1 MYLRASAIALVTPSK
16 HLKPSAKVWSAPAK
30 RSSDGALDRHARLTR
45 LTGESLAAAA
55 EILATRDRHLA
66 LIHSAYGPPPM
77 WGRRPGFTTLLR
89 IVLEQQVSLI
99 SARAMFERLKLN
111 IQPFTAQ
118 GFIESGEPYLRSL
131 GVTRQKAHYC
141 VQVAE
146 AFRNGHLDRIGR
158 LNDEDAHARLL
169 SIKGVGP
176 WTANI
181 YLLMVLRR
189 PDIWP
194 DGDVALATAVG
205 RLRKMKTRPSFPE
218 LAKIAERW
226 RPYRSVA
233 ARMLWQYY
241 LAERDGRKT

>member
-1 MYLRASAIALVTPSK
+1 M
-16 HLKPSAKVWSAPAK
+16 KPV
-30 RSSDGALDRHARLTR
+30 RLTNET
-45 LTGESLAAAA
+45 LKAAA
-55 EILATRDRHLA
+55 EVLAERDRHLA
-66 LIHSAYGPPPM
+66 SIYKIHGPPPM
-77 WGRRPGFTTLLR
+77 WARRPGFTTLLR
-89 IVLEQQVSLI
+89 VVLEQQVSLV
-99 SARAMFERLKLN
+99 SARAMFERLKAN
-111 IQPFTAQ
+111 IEPFTAER
-118 GFIESGEPYLRSL
+118 FIEFGEPSLRAL

-141 VQVAE
+141 VQVAQS
-146 AFRNGHLDRIGR
+146 FTNSHLDKIVRM
-158 LNDEDAHARLL
+158 NDEDAHARLV

-205 RLRKMKTRPSFPE
+205 KLRKINPRPAFTE
-218 LAKIAERW
+218 LARIAERW

-241 LAERDGRKT
+241 LAERKGKQETG

>member
-1 MYLRASAIALVTPSK
+1 M
-16 HLKPSAKVWSAPAK
+16 
-30 RSSDGALDRHARLTR
+30 
-45 LTGESLAAAA
+45 LAA
-55 EILATRDRHLA
+55 RDRHLA
-66 LIHSAYGPPPM
+66 SIYDIHGVPPM
-77 WGRRPGFTTLLR
+77 WGRRPGFPTLLR
-89 IVLEQQVSLI
+89 IVLEQQVSLV
-99 SARAMFERLKLN
+99 SARAMFERLKSNLE
-111 IQPFTAQ
+111 PFTAL
-118 GFIESGEPYLRSL
+118 GFIEAGEAYLRSL

-146 AFRNGHLDRIGR
+146 AFTDGHLDQVGGMS
-158 LNDEDAHARLL
+158 DADAHAALM
-169 SIKGVGP
+169 SINGVGP

-181 YLLMVLRR
+181 YLLMALRR

-205 RLRKMKTRPSFPE
+205 KLRNMKQRPSFLE

-241 LAERDGRKT
+241 LAERS